1 MFEYHR
7 ATCWRER
14 KKKTSSLSTEAD
26 EIYVT
31 YTWPEG
37 GITTTTTT
45 TTTNQSIV

>member
-1 MFEYHR
+1 MQHAGE
-7 ATCWRER
+7 RER
-14 KKKTSSLSTEAD
+14 KKRAHFQLNLSEAD

-45 TTTNQSIV
+45 TNQSIV